1 MTHKFAKPMNK
12 ARKVWMR
19 STSPIL
25 HSPCLT
31 SPPDS
36 ESEDPSEIPRAVF
49 KYKKVSQKV
58 RPVSI
63 QIPED
68 QQPKR
73 QFPQDPLFNLP
84 KLPHHPPNFT
94 PTTKIT
100 AERMEELAIDKH
112 EELQPEERKLL
123 QHVLCLNER
132 SIAFDEKERGTF
144 RSDYFS
150 DYVIPTVEHEP
161 WIEKNIPLAQG
172 HKDELLRLLQEKIN
186 AGVYERAHTAYRS
199 RWFYVLKKDG
209 GLRIVHDL
217 QKLNGVTIRDS
228 AVPPIIEEFVEAYAG
243 RSVYTVLDMYWGFH
257 ARVLD
262 IHSRDLTAFQTPL
275 GSFRLTS
282 LPMGYANAPAEFQAC
297 MMFILQ
303 DEVPN
308 VAGVFI
314 DDVPIK
320 GPVTRYIGPDGEEEV
335 LPENPGIRRYIWE
348 HLNDV
353 HRILH
358 RIGEAGGTVSAKK
371 MQLCR
376 AEVEIVGHKCSA
388 SGRQPVDSR
397 TKKIETW
404 PVPTDLKEVRGFLGL
419 CGTVRIWIKD
429 FSILA
434 RPLVDLTRK
443 GVDFFWGPEQQ
454 EAFDCLKQL
463 VSSAPALRPINY
475 SSDKPVI
482 LSVDTSEH
490 GIGMILSQEDN
501 EGRRAPARY
510 GSIPLKG
517 YSDRYGQSKLELYG
531 LLRALH
537 KFRAHLSGVKNL
549 VVEVDAS
556 SIRGMLNHPDVQ
568 PSAVLNRWI
577 NGIKQFTFQLV
588 HVPAH
593 KHKGPD
599 ALSRRRHTTEEAEED
614 PDSEPEEWID
624 NIVLVSQ
631 VPNNPPV
638 SKPLP
643 TISVFYHVFP
653 PPPPTQLEDISFLDQ
668 ETRLSFAVAATH
680 QYSDQDLKDILRY
693 LVSKTTPE
701 FRTARQKEL
710 FLSKAKPFYL
720 KEAHMYKQRPGRPP
734 QVVIFPEKRRSEILW
749 EMHEDVA
756 HHGIWAVEQHVT
768 LRYFWPGM
776 KEQIKKHIQSCH
788 TCQLR
793 NTKKMHIPVT
803 ISHPPSLFSKVYLDV
818 MNMPLA
824 GKKRWLVSCRDD
836 LSGVTECKAIA
847 RDKAKVI
854 ARFFLKRIIL
864 RYGIV
869 QEVVTDNGPSFCK
882 EFASLLKKYGIHHI
896 KISPYNSQAN
906 GVVERGHYNIREALV
921 KLCRG
926 DLSQWPLYVSAV
938 NHADRI
944 TVRKTTG
951 YSPYYL
957 LHGVHPLLPG
967 DLTDATFLVTDFKP
981 GMTRAELIQARA
993 RQLLR
998 LPDDVDRARQI
1009 LQKYRYKSKEAY
1021 EKKFARR
1028 LRTESFK
1035 SGDLVLVRNKRV
1047 ENSVSI
1053 ERKTAD
1059 RYMGPYRIV
1068 RQTTGGSYILQ
1079 EMDGSNL
1086 AEHMAAYRL
1095 IPYVQRQH
1103 LDRWA
1108 EENLYDSEDNEEPQQ
1123 E

>member
-1 MTHKFAKPMNK
+1 M
-12 ARKVWMR
+12 
-19 STSPIL
+19 
-25 HSPCLT
+25 
-31 SPPDS
+31 
-36 ESEDPSEIPRAVF
+36 
-49 KYKKVSQKV
+49 
-58 RPVSI
+58 
-63 QIPED
+63 QIPEE

-73 QFPQDPLFNLP
+73 QVPQDPLRNLP
-84 KLPHHPPNFT
+84 KLPYYPPNFI

-100 AERMEELAIDKH
+100 GERMEELALDKH
-112 EELQPEERKLL
+112 KELQPEEQKLL
-123 QHVLCLNER
+123 QHILRLNER
-132 SIAFDEKERGTF
+132 SIAFDENERGTF
-144 RSDYFS
+144 RNDYFS
-150 DYVIPTVEHEP
+150 DYVIPVVDHEP

-172 HKDELLRLLQEKIN
+172 HKDELIRLLKEKIN

-217 QKLNGVTIRDS
+217 QKLNGITIRDS

-282 LPMGYANAPAEFQAC
+282 LPMGYVNAPAEFQAC

-303 DEVPN
+303 DEVPD

-320 GPVTRYIGPDGEEEV
+320 GPATKYLRPDGKEETI
-335 LPENPGIRRYIWE
+335 PENPGIRKYIWE

-371 MQLCR
+371 MQLCQ

-388 SGRQPVDSR
+388 DGRQPVDCR
-397 TKKIETW
+397 AKKIETW
-404 PVPTDLKEVRGFLGL
+404 PVPADLKEVRGFLGL
-419 CGTVRIWIKD
+419 CGTVRIWIQD
-429 FSILA
+429 FSLLA

-443 GVDFFWGPEQQ
+443 GVDFVWGPEQQ
-454 EAFDCLKQL
+454 EAFDQLKLL
-463 VSSAPALRPINY
+463 VSQAPALRPIDY
-475 SSDKPVI
+475 TSEKPVI

-490 GIGMILSQEDN
+490 GIGMILSQED
-501 EGRRAPARY
+501 EKGRRAPARY

-531 LLRALH
+531 LFRALH

-556 SIRGMLNHPDVQ
+556 SIRGMLNHPDIQ

-577 NGIKQFTFQLV
+577 KGIKQFTFKLV

-593 KHKGPD
+593 RHKGPD
-599 ALSRRRHTTEEAEED
+599 ALSRRRHTADEENDDADSVAED
-614 PDSEPEEWID
+614 WID
-624 NIVLVSQ
+624 NIALFSKIYNQPLPSQ
-631 VPNNPPV
+631 PLS

-643 TISVFYHVFP
+643 LPTHSNDEP
-653 PPPPTQLEDISFLDQ
+653 PSPPHLGDVAFLDE
-668 ETRLSFAVAATH
+668 ETKHSYAVAATH
-680 QYSDQDLKDILRY
+680 QYSDQDLSHILRY
-693 LVSKTTPE
+693 LVTKQIPE
-701 FRTARQKEL
+701 FKTAKQREL
-710 FLSKAKPFYL
+710 FLSKASPFSL
-720 KEAHMYKQRPGRPP
+720 KKAHMYKQRLGYPP
-734 QVVIFPEKRRSEILW
+734 QVVIFSEERRKEILW
-749 EMHEDVA
+749 EMHEDIA

-768 LRYFWPGM
+768 LRYYWPGM
-776 KEQIKKHIQSCH
+776 RDQIKKHVQSCH
-788 TCQLR
+788 ACQLR
-793 NTKKMHIPVT
+793 STKKMHIPVT

-824 GKKRWLVSCRDD
+824 KGKRWLVSCRDD
-836 LSGVTECKAIA
+836 LSGITECKAIT

-869 QEVVTDNGPSFCK
+869 QEVVTDNGPSFSK
-882 EFASLLKKYGIHHI
+882 EFSELLKQYGIHHI
-896 KISPYNSQAN
+896 RISPYNSQAN

-921 KLCRG
+921 KLCNG
-926 DLSQWPLYVSAV
+926 DLSQWPLLVPAANY
-938 NHADRI
+938 ADRI
-944 TVRKTTG
+944 TVRKSTG

-967 DLTDATFLVTDFKP
+967 DLADATFLVRDFKP
-981 GMTRAELIQARA
+981 GMTRDELVQARA

-998 LPDDVDRARQI
+998 LPEDVAKAREI
-1009 LQKYRYKSKEAY
+1009 LQKSRFRSKEAY

-1028 LRTESFK
+1028 LRKESFQ
-1035 SGDLVLVRNKRV
+1035 SGDLVLVRNNRI

-1053 ERKTAD
+1053 ERKTAN
-1059 RYMGPYRIV
+1059 RYMGPYRV
-1068 RQTTGGSYILQ
+1068 VKQTQGGSYILE
-1079 EMDGSNL
+1079 EMDSSKL
-1086 AEHMAAYRL
+1086 AEHVAAYRL
-1095 IPYVQRQH
+1095 IPYVQRQDLGH
-1103 LDRWA
+1103 WA
-1108 EENLYDSEDNEEPQQ
+1108 NLVMTDNEDE
-1123 E
+1123 